1 MPLSSDRYRLRL
13 APAQQHQDP
22 RERLWQ
28 TGLQILKHER
38 WTGDKQSELPQSSA
52 RNPFSYNNT

>member
-1 MPLSSDRYRLRL
+1 MPLSCDCYRHRL

-22 RERLWQ
+22 RERPWQ

-38 WTGDKQSELPQSSA
+38 LDV
-52 RNPFSYNNT
+52 R